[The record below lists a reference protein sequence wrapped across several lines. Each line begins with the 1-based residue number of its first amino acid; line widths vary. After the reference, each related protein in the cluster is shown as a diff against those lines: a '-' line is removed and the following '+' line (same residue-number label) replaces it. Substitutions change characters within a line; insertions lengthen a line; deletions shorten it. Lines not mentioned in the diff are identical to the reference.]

1 MASSYREDPG
11 AGRAIETLIGE
22 MLDRV
27 LPACAQ
33 DAQRYVPVLTGY
45 LRNHIGWER
54 IGAVGGMVY
63 ADARYAAAVEHGYVH
78 ARSGRHIAP
87 QPYLRPAVMKHRSEL

>member
-1 MASSYREDPG
+1 MAGSYTEDPG

-27 LPACAQ
+27 LPACAK
-33 DAQRYVPVLTGY
+33 DAQRYAPVLTGY
-45 LRNHIGWER
+45 LRDHIGWER

-63 ADARYAAAVEHGYVH
+63 ADARHAAAVEAGYTH
-78 ARSGRHIAP
+78 HRSGSHIAA
-87 QPYLRPAVMKHRSEL
+87 QPYLRPAVMKNRPEL